1 MQKNLTALFGENHL
15 LDERSVAFLTNAL
28 EKNNLPGFDY
38 IEFKQSMAALAQ
50 MNLDEATAMKSAY
63 ATAATVGLT
72 KDKLLQTAA
81 HYKKIVDGER
91 AGFAKAMAK
100 QTIEKVSGKEK
111 EVETLRATIEK
122 QKQQIKQLEDQIAK
136 YQKTID
142 SADED
147 VKAAKAKIDAAKEK
161 FDFAHQS
168 VMNQIDKDIE
178 NIQKYL

>member
-38 IEFKQSMAALAQ
+38 IEFKQSLAALTQ
-50 MNLDEATAMKSAY
+50 MMDEPTAFKSAY